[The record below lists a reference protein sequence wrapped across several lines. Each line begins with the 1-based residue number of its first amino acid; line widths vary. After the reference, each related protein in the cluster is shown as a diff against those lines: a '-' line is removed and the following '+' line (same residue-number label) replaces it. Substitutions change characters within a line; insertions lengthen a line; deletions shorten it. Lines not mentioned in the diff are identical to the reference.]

1 MKLKTILF
9 PLLLCMGLMPVV
21 CSCGDDETE
30 EYNAT
35 SSTGI
40 NSGHAW
46 VDLGLP
52 SGTKWATCN
61 VGANKPEEY
70 GNYYAWGETTITKD
84 IYGWSNY
91 KYCIVGLLTK
101 YCTDSEYGYNGFT
114 DNLTELL
121 PEDDAAT
128 ANWGSH
134 WQMPSKE
141 QVKELINANYTTT
154 TWTTQ
159 NGVNG
164 RKIVSKSN
172 GKSIFLPA
180 SGSKSDYDPD
190 PYMDGLLG
198 VYLSRFLDSENTQ
211 RTFCLRISSDQ
222 YEDRC
227 DFYDP
232 DRCGGYSVRP
242 VLKQ

>member
-9 PLLLCMGLMPVV
+9 PLLLSMGLMPVF

-70 GNYYAWGETTITKD
+70 GNYYAWGETTTKSD
-84 IYGWSNY
+84 YCWRTY
-91 KYCIVGLLTK
+91 KYGNDRDELTK
-101 YCTDSEYGYNGFT
+101 YCDNSSYGLNGFT

-180 SGSKSDYDPD
+180 SGRKSGYDPD

-198 VYLSRFLDSENTQ
+198 VYLSRSLVPENTE
-211 RTFCLRISSDQ
+211 RAFCLRISSGE
-222 YEDRC
+222 YG

-232 DRCGGYSVRP
+232 DRCRGLSGRP